1 MIPKGFSQPNSL
13 FIVNLHTKLMG
24 LKSHPHVT
32 GLDWE
37 LPLDLPNL
45 KMDGFPN
52 SESPNLQGAIFRRTT
67 DVKRWGW
74 VTNPNVKYMAITVPK
89 RFFVNTWL
97 TNKPIAWIYMAKI
110 PVPHLLVYPACRSF
124 QKKPYPSSKSVILPQ
139 QFP

>member
-1 MIPKGFSQPNSL
+1 
-13 FIVNLHTKLMG
+13 MG

-124 QKKPYPSSKSVILPQ
+124 QKKTLSVIKIRHFAPTIPLKKNNNKSGWWFQPI
-139 QFP
+139 